1 VDRDSRPVTP
11 PVHGALPSRRRRLI
25 TAGIGLVVIG
35 LTFAFV
41 LPRIAGYAQVWHVVR
56 TLSWLSILALAGA
69 TVLNVVTFAPP
80 WMICLPGLGFRRAL
94 AVTQASTAT
103 TYVAPGGAAPGMAVS
118 FAMLRGWGY
127 TSRQVAVTVAV
138 TGVWNQLII
147 FGSPPLALAML
158 ALIGEHDP
166 LLQSF
171 ALIGVVVFGVALGLF
186 AAGMAS
192 AELAGWFGDVAARLA
207 SGVLRIVRRRPARFD
222 GRSIVRFRSDAL
234 HLLRRKWHLITAG
247 ALAGQLSVFFVL
259 YVTVRVLGIGSGA
272 LLGLEIFAAWS
283 VARLLGSL
291 PITPGGIGVI
301 ELGLTSLLVGF
312 GGPKA
317 KVVAA
322 VLVYRFLTVV
332 PTLLL
337 GLIAAA
343 TWRRHRPS
351 VGEERKE
358 SLRAAVE

>member
-1 VDRDSRPVTP
+1 M
-11 PVHGALPSRRRRLI
+11 A
-25 TAGIGLVVIG
+25 AIGVAVIG

-41 LPRIAGYAQVWHVVR
+41 LPRIAGYRDVWHVVR

-69 TVLNVVTFAPP
+69 TILNIVTFAPP

-94 AVTQASTAT
+94 LVTQASTAT
-103 TYVAPGGAAPGMAVS
+103 TYLAPGGAAPGMAVS
-118 FAMLRGWGY
+118 FTMLRAWGY
-127 TSRQVAVTVAV
+127 TGRQVAVTVAV

-147 FGSPPLALAML
+147 FGSPPFALALL

-166 LLQSF
+166 LLRSF

-186 AAGMAS
+186 ASGMAS
-192 AELAGWFGDVAARLA
+192 AELARWFGDAIGRIA
-207 SGVLRIVRRRPARFD
+207 SRVLRIVRRGPLRFN
-222 GRSIVRFRSDAL
+222 GETLVRFRGDAL
-234 HLLRRKWHLITAG
+234 DLLRTRWHLITAG

-259 YVTVRVLGIGSGA
+259 YVTIRVLGIGAGS

-332 PTLLL
+332 PTLVL
-337 GLIAAA
+337 GLVAAV
-343 TWRRHRPS
+343 TWRRHHS
-351 VGEERKE
+351 ASGELE
-358 SLRAAVE
+358 AAALD